1 MKPLLDRRFAR
12 GKTAV
17 EFLANSLTTMMI
29 RITFPWYNPLPVKT
43 KSMGEFNI
51 KFASMPYDHS
61 SGVYI
66 AAVPSKNQGK
76 PDASLLPVCRLS
88 DLFKTQEQAIRAWET
103 GFAVRSLSEA
113 ETSDVAAAVITMM
126 LKKKHAEGV
135 AA

>member
-1 MKPLLDRRFAR
+1 
-12 GKTAV
+12 
-17 EFLANSLTTMMI
+17 
-29 RITFPWYNPLPVKT
+29 
-43 KSMGEFNI
+43 
-51 KFASMPYDHS
+51 MPYDHS

-76 PDASLLPVCRLS
+76 PDASLPPVCRLS